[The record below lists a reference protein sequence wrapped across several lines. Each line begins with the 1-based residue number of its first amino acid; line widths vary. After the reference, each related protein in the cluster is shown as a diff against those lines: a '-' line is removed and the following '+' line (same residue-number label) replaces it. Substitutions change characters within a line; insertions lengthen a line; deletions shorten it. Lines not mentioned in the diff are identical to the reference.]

1 MGHPFVPTLL
11 LVWALSMAL
20 RACGVTAATLPPE
33 RPATHPAGSLTET
46 QTVAPPAPSARG

>member
-11 LVWALSMAL
+11 LVWALSTAL

-33 RPATHPAGSLTET
+33 RPATHPADSITET
-46 QTVAPPAPSARG
+46 RPVAPKASSARG